1 MNFVFDNAD
10 INKHG
15 TWHFMGGISAITP
28 GGNIIEPAFCRL
40 TEVRSTL
47 TVGKFAE
54 IPLQKYRKPPV
65 AGLKHVPIKYIDQIN
80 PILPSLATAKALD
93 NIWMASYYV
102 SDPSKRPSWSGFNQT
117 VFSQRQYDISRI
129 EILPF
134 VNHDPN
140 QHDTIF
146 SALMYVQELA
156 DKHKL
161 GICPVLLLLT

>member
-1 MNFVFDNAD
+1 
-10 INKHG
+10 
-15 TWHFMGGISAITP
+15 MGGISAITP

-47 TVGKFAE
+47 TVGKFAN
-54 IPLQKYRKPPV
+54 IPFQKYRKPPV
-65 AGLKHVPIKYIDQIN
+65 AGLKHVLIKYIDQIN

-102 SDPSKRPSWSGFNQT
+102 SDPSKCPSWSGFNQS
-117 VFSQRQYDISRI
+117 VFSRQYDISRI

-146 SALMYVQELA
+146 SALMYAQKLA

-161 GICPVLLLLT
+161 GICPVLLLLTEKFSNANNYSP